1 MCVVLGSQS
10 PRRKEIFEYF
20 DIPFTVC
27 SSQFD
32 ESKIPFNYDPK
43 EYAETLA
50 IEKTKALKK
59 QFNKEVIIT
68 ADTIVHFKKKLYPKP
83 KDEKEA
89 FSFLKELVGNTH
101 EVYTGVCVSR
111 GEEYYTGVA
120 LSTVQFHPIED
131 EKIKDYIRLIDPLD
145 KAGAYAIQGR
155 GSLIVSKVDGCYYNV
170 MGLPISL
177 LSDLLKRVEI
187 DLWKSYSK

>member
-1 MCVVLGSQS
+1 M
-10 PRRKEIFEYF
+10 
-20 DIPFTVC
+20 
-27 SSQFD
+27 
-32 ESKIPFNYDPK
+32 
-43 EYAETLA
+43 
-50 IEKTKALKK
+50 
-59 QFNKEVIIT
+59 
-68 ADTIVHFKKKLYPKP
+68 HFKKKLYPKP